1 MNTFQQIFPFLTK
14 VIGQGYSNNR
24 DESDMTKIL
33 IVEDDR
39 TLLKMYQTKL
49 TLENFEV
56 EAAYDG
62 EEGLE
67 KLKTT
72 SPNLVLLDL
81 AMPKLDGFEFL
92 KKMMADASLKKIPV
106 VVFSNLGQESDV
118 EKAKDLGA
126 KDYLIKANLTPK
138 QVVEKIKQYL

>member
-1 MNTFQQIFPFLTK
+1 MA
-14 VIGQGYSNNR
+14 
-24 DESDMTKIL
+24 KIL